1 MIATAFVTDGVGR
14 LLDAGLAAIDPRSR
28 LHEIIGDVRRWHG
41 EHPLDYRATRR
52 LVRDKYS
59 LHGGAMRD
67 RNGYELNTASTVAAL
82 LYGQGDFARTLLV
95 AFNFGW
101 DADNTAATAGTI
113 IGVTKGYRWMMA
125 QGWKIV
131 DRYRNTTRDEMP
143 EDETITSFADRLI
156 DLAEE
161 VILTSG
167 GERLRTGGE
176 LRYRIRAEEPRCVLA
191 LPSLPEQTAEM
202 RRTLQAE
209 IDAALQGG
217 TPDERARAAYLA
229 ICLDLGETL
238 RERRPD
244 AWREALKALASR
256 WNVVQALFHHADVPA
271 GEALRRKATAA
282 GLERPAERKPLW

>member
-1 MIATAFVTDGVGR
+1 M
-14 LLDAGLAAIDPRSR
+14 
-28 LHEIIGDVRRWHG
+28 RRWHG

-67 RNGYELNTASTVAAL
+67 RNGYELNTAATVAAL
-82 LYGQGDFARTLLV
+82 LYGEGDFARTLLV

-131 DRYRNTTRDEMP
+131 DRYRNTTREEMP

-161 VILTSG
+161 VILTHG

-176 LRYRIRAEEPRCVLA
+176 LRYRIRAEEPRCVLE

-202 RRTLQAE
+202 RRTLEAE
-209 IDAALQGG
+209 IDAALTRLMYTRFRLGMFDPAEQV
-217 TPDERARAAYLA
+217 PFAQIPYSVNQAPEHDQLARRAAQASMVLLKNDGVLPLA
-229 ICLDLGETL
+229 
-238 RERRPD
+238 
-244 AWREALKALASR
+244 
-256 WNVVQALFHHADVPA
+256 
-271 GEALRRKATAA
+271 
-282 GLERPAERKPLW
+282 